1 MLGSWD
7 RLQAMGAF
15 EALVPVLKPGLF
27 RPDRIGSKPQ
37 DFFLQTIV
45 SLNACA
51 VMVEAGDH
59 GIDLRIHFQDMGGS
73 ISGCGTESHIAVF
86 LPVLLMQRNIGQHI
100 NRGLKHIQPVAFPDV
115 VKAVIGIAAVHVAL
129 ESAVRVGAS
138 FMGMAGNP
146 IFVHT
151 HKDRIV
157 ILRIFIEQ
165 ASPDKGIHNL
175 PIQKP
180 SFQKIRINPPHI
192 LILFWKGKGLFLL
205 GWCVLLWEDN
215 NALLLQE
222 KLHGLREVQAI
233 KLSGK
238 GNGIAAFRIILI
250 EPEIPPD
257 RDFFSTMVP
266 FVFRSGSF
274 HLLTLSKKERP
285 QICAAGLIFLFFCNM
300 DISRSHEA
308 SFLSPV
314 LNHGPVS
321 FHRSYASA
329 FGLSHPYRLC
339 ARPRSGS
346 G

>member
-1 MLGSWD
+1 
-7 RLQAMGAF
+7 
-15 EALVPVLKPGLF
+15 
-27 RPDRIGSKPQ
+27 
-37 DFFLQTIV
+37 
-45 SLNACA
+45 
-51 VMVEAGDH
+51 MVEAGDH